1 MANAPSSPVRL
12 IGSVVIACAVSAA
25 GLSVAYAATKD
36 RIAEQER
43 KATEK
48 ALIAVMGDA
57 GAGAEFVLADEATLA
72 EAVAAAGETP
82 VYAVYSAES
91 ASGDPLGW
99 GLQVGPRGYGG
110 PIRMV
115 VGLDRSGKVTGVT
128 VVGHNETPGLGTK
141 ATGEPEYLERFVGV
155 DGADVDVSAKKI
167 DTITGA
173 TKSSRGVR
181 NGVIAAGHVYAD
193 VLSKEGGAQ

>member
-1 MANAPSSPVRL
+1 MT
-12 IGSVVIACAVSAA
+12 
-25 GLSVAYAATKD
+25 YAATKD

-43 KATEK
+43 
-48 ALIAVMGDA
+48 LAVERA
-57 GAGAEFVLADEATLA
+57 LA
-72 EAVAAAGETP
+72 EVLGEAGSAEGVTFTALDETKLASAVGAAGETP
-82 VYAVYSAES
+82 VYAVYAAQS
-91 ASGDPLGW
+91 ASGDLLGW
-99 GLQVGPRGYGG
+99 GLQMGPRGYGG

-141 ATGEPEYLERFVGV
+141 AVGEPEYLAKFKGI
-155 DGADVDVSAKKI
+155 DGADVDKSIKQV

-181 NGVIAAGHVYAD
+181 KGVIAAGHVFAD
-193 VLSKEGGAQ
+193 VLSKEGGAR